1 MQGSECQSKIRAE
14 SLISIHKNIF
24 VFQDMVRP
32 YMNTAFLRVVFG
44 RGMNVGVSA
53 SLQHMSAAY
62 VSLLLACLSWH
73 VGLEAS
79 QQTAYWQLFHKRHI
93 IASTLIWHFCF
104 LQAVWCIWLGPYL
117 LPHKSPKSSFQQNDA
132 TMRKLWGQPGTLM
145 VTKREVGNWEKPL
158 SNAWVQSVRGSR
170 ADHQSLNAPYYR
182 HPSSLRSLVSGKA
195 VALLVVIGFNTRG
208 NHTLCH
214 LLLKINIIAIT
225 KYYRYNTGE
234 LWDPRSQ
241 YNLKITINT
250 TYTLNSVLLNV
261 HMNPQK
267 LLNRN
272 PISAIA
278 LDGVQATLSSFL
290 RTLQSMVLWW
300 AMKKIESTMII
311 SSNTYVE
318 CWCIVQCLNITFSRY
333 FWW

>member
-1 MQGSECQSKIRAE
+1 MRTTWNSDGHQE
-14 SLISIHKNIF
+14 
-24 VFQDMVRP
+24 
-32 YMNTAFLRVVFG
+32 
-44 RGMNVGVSA
+44 RGWKLGEA
-53 SLQHMSAAY
+53 SLQCLGSVCKR
-62 VSLLLACLSWH
+62 VSRWPPVFECTLLSP
-73 VGLEAS
+73 S
-79 QQTAYWQLFHKRHI
+79 Q
-93 IASTLIWHFCF
+93 
-104 LQAVWCIWLGPYL
+104 
-117 LPHKSPKSSFQQNDA
+117 
-132 TMRKLWGQPGTLM
+132 
-145 VTKREVGNWEKPL
+145 
-158 SNAWVQSVRGSR
+158 
-170 ADHQSLNAPYYR
+170 
-182 HPSSLRSLVSGKA
+182 LRSLVSGKA
-195 VALLVVIGFNTRG
+195 AALLVVISFNTRG
-208 NHTLCH
+208 ITNLF
-214 LLLKINIIAIT
+214 LKINIIEIT
-225 KYYRYNTGE
+225 KYYRYTGE
-234 LWDPRSQ
+234 LWGPRSQ

>member
-1 MQGSECQSKIRAE
+1 MPHMDTMFE
-14 SLISIHKNIF
+14 SVNLAGAWI
-24 VFQDMVRP
+24 
-32 YMNTAFLRVVFG
+32 
-44 RGMNVGVSA
+44 VGVST

-79 QQTAYWQLFHKRHI
+79 QQTAYWELFDNRHI
-93 IASTLIWHFCF
+93 IASTLIWNFRF
-104 LQAVWCIWLGPYL
+104 LQAGVYGQQSLGPYL
-117 LPHKSPKSSFQQNDA
+117 LPHKSPKSSFQQNYA

-195 VALLVVIGFNTRG
+195 AALLVVISFNTRG
-208 NHTLCH
+208 ITNLF
-214 LLLKINIIAIT
+214 LKINIIAIT
-225 KYYRYNTGE
+225 KYYRYDTGE

-261 HMNPQK
+261 HMIPQK

-272 PISAIA
+272 QISAIA

-290 RTLQSMVLWW
+290 RTLRNRWFFDEQW
-300 AMKKIESTMII
+300 K
-311 SSNTYVE
+311 N
-318 CWCIVQCLNITFSRY
+318 
-333 FWW
+333 